1 MINYE
6 NIIENPL
13 FIKWIF
19 NPTIELDL
27 YWDVYMEKNPQ
38 EANLLLEFKSKLRNV
53 SFKSDKLSEAEK
65 LKLAYDISKRL
76 DEEDKKKRING
87 RLHFFLKYA
96 AVAILFFSVG
106 ASVVYFGMDKDDALI
121 KYTSEVDV
129 HSSVSG
135 PILMLPEGKSIPIK
149 NGESTLDYRNSGELL
164 INNDSIIHKVEPSI
178 MNQLVMPHGSSSKVV
193 LSDNTVV
200 WLNAGSSLIY
210 PSVFANKTRD
220 VVLFGEAFFDV
231 AKDTEKPFV
240 VQTSVL
246 EIRVLG
252 TKFNVSSY
260 SEDNIIQTVLKE
272 GSVMIRR
279 IGAAKFEDELLLK
292 PNQLA
297 SFDKRTKLT
306 NVTNVDTDFYTLWTE
321 GLLRFEN
328 QDMNRVIKKIER
340 FYNIRIRFEDPLLGS
355 VKISGKLD
363 LHQNKEEVFEYLAK
377 VSATAFEQNDEN
389 NYTIK

>member
-272 GSVMIRR
+272 GSVAIRR